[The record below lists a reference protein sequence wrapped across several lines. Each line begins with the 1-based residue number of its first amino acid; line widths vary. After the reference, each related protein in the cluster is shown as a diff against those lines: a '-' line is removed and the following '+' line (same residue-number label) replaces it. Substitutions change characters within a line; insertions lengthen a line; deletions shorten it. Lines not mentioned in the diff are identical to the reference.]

1 MFADLKLALQ
11 KQFQT
16 MCNNNVM
23 LFETSIGKDI
33 MWETYLNSF
42 PDGTNLIYKERTK
55 HDCNCCK
62 QFIRACGNVVA
73 IQEGQVITIW
83 DVVVN
88 DPTYQVVTDAMSKVV
103 KLYPVSDV
111 FVYKFNTIGTDTNQQ
126 QLEDKTVKTWSHFF
140 VNVPKTHVNKSSESI
155 EEIQGKFRDGK
166 NVFQRALEEFQL
178 SDVRTVLELID
189 SNSIYRGAEFK
200 GILQQFEK
208 YLIEYKTMIYDAPN
222 NFCWKY
228 SVEAGQALSRI
239 RNSAIGTLLIDISKG
254 VEIDVAVNSFERIM
268 APTNYKRPTAIVTK
282 SMIEGAEKKVSE
294 LGLVN
299 ALGRRFATI
308 EDITIN
314 NVLYANRDSKSKM
327 SVFDDMKS
335 EVAINPRSFSKIEEI
350 GIQDFMDKILPNS
363 KSIQVL
369 LENRATSN
377 LMSLIAPIDADA
389 NSLFKWNNGFSWAY
403 NNDVADSIKEKVKTA
418 GGRVEGELRISLAW
432 YNFNDLDLHLIEPS
446 GNRIYFGNKL
456 SKTGG
461 VLDVDMNAGSGSTRE
476 PVENI
481 IFSNKNNMLEGEY
494 QIIVNNYTY
503 REASNPG
510 FAVEMEHNGDIYDFS
525 MKEPLRNGYSI
536 VVAKFTYSKTTGI
549 VIKEHIEMNAATIT
563 KDIWGLKTNQF
574 QTVSVL
580 MHSPN
585 HWDGQSVGNKHYFFM
600 LQDCI
605 NPNTPRGFFNE
616 FLKEDLMEQKR
627 VFELLG
633 SKMKV
638 EPSTA
643 QLSGLGFSSTNKDS
657 LICKVDGAFSRT
669 VKIKF

>member
-1 MFADLKLALQ
+1 MFADLKIALQ

-16 MCNNNVM
+16 MTDNNPV
-23 LFETSIGKDI
+23 LFETSIGKDA

-42 PDGTNLIYKERTK
+42 PEGTNPIYKERTE
-55 HDCNCCK
+55 HDCQCCRH
-62 QFIRACGNVVA
+62 FIRDCGNVVA
-73 IQEGQVITIW
+73 IQQGQVITIW

-88 DPTYQVVTDAMSKVV
+88 DPTYQAVADAMAKVV
-103 KLYPVSDV
+103 KLFPVSEV
-111 FVYKFNTIGTDTNQQ
+111 FVYKFNTIGTDTNI
-126 QLEDKTVKTWSHFF
+126 QLLENHSTVTWSHFF
-140 VNVPKTHVNKSSESI
+140 VNVPKTHVNKSIKSVED
-155 EEIQGKFRDGK
+155 IQGTYRDAK
-166 NVFQRALEEFQL
+166 KVFQRALEEFQL

-208 YLIEYKTMIYDAPN
+208 YLIEYKTMTADSTN

-228 SVEAGQALSRI
+228 SIEAGSALSKI

-254 VEIDVAVNSFERIM
+254 VEIDAAVNSFERIM

-294 LGLVN
+294 LGLIT

-335 EVAINPRSFSKIEEI
+335 EVAINPKSFSRIEEI
-350 GIQDFMDKILPNS
+350 GIQDFMDKVLPNS
-363 KSIQVL
+363 IRVQVL

-418 GGRVEGELRISLAW
+418 GGKVEGELRISLAW
-432 YNFNDLDLHLIEPS
+432 FNFNDLDLHLIEPS
-446 GNRIYFGNKL
+446 GNRIYFGNKV
-456 SKTGG
+456 SRTGG
-461 VLDVDMNAGSGSTRE
+461 ILDVDMNAGKGSTRE

-481 IFSNKNNMLEGEY
+481 IFSNKNMMAEGEY
-494 QIIVNNYTY
+494 QIIVNNYAH
-503 REASNPG
+503 RETSNPG
-510 FAVEMEHNGDIYDFS
+510 FAVEMEHNGDLYEFS

-536 VVAKFTYSKTTGI
+536 VVAKFNYSKANGI
-549 VIKEHIEMNAATIT
+549 TIKEHIEMNSMNIT

-585 HWDGQSVGNKHYFFM
+585 HWDGQIVGNKHYFFM

-638 EPSTA
+638 EPSVN

>member
-11 KQFQT
+11 KQFQS
-16 MCNNNVM
+16 MCDNNVI
-23 LFETSIGKDI
+23 LFETSIGKDV

-42 PDGTNLIYKERTK
+42 PEGTNPIFRERTE

-73 IQEGQVITIW
+73 IQDNQVISIW
-83 DVVVN
+83 DVEVN
-88 DPTYQVVTDAMSKVV
+88 DPTYQVVAKTMSEVV
-103 KLYPVSDV
+103 KLFTIVDV
-111 FVYKFNTIGTDTNQQ
+111 FVYKFSTIGTDTNV
-126 QLEDKTVKTWSHFF
+126 QLVEGKTTTWSHFF
-140 VNVPKTHVNKSSESI
+140 FKLPKTHVNKSSESV

-166 NVFQRALEEFQL
+166 NVFQRALEEFNL

-208 YLIEYKTMIYDAPN
+208 YLIDFKSMKDNNSPN
-222 NFCWKY
+222 NFCWKH
-228 SVEAGQALSRI
+228 SVEAGPSLSRI
-239 RNSAIGTLLIDISKG
+239 RNSAIGTLLIDITKG
-254 VEIDVAVNSFERIM
+254 IDIDTAVNSFERIM
-268 APTNYKRPTAIVTK
+268 APTNYKRPTAVVTK
-282 SMIEGAEKKVSE
+282 SMIEGAEKKVQE
-294 LGLVN
+294 LGLVT

-327 SVFDDMKS
+327 SVFDDMKG

-350 GIQDFMDKILPNS
+350 GIQDFMNQILPNS
-363 KSIQVL
+363 KNIQVL
-369 LENRATSN
+369 LENRATNN
-377 LMSLIAPIDADA
+377 LMSLIAPIDAES

-403 NNDVADSIKEKVKTA
+403 NNDVTDSIKEKVKTA
-418 GGRVEGELRISLAW
+418 GGKVEGELRVSLAW
-432 YNFNDLDLHLIEPS
+432 YNYNDLDLHILEPS
-446 GNRIYFGNKL
+446 GNRIYFGNKI

-461 VLDVDMNAGSGSTRE
+461 HLDVDMNAGSGQSRE

-481 IFSNKNNMLEGEY
+481 IFTNKNTMLEGEY
-494 QIIVNNYTY
+494 QIIVNNYAHRDPTHQ
-503 REASNPG
+503 G
-510 FAVEMEHNGDIYDFS
+510 FAVEMEHNGDIYEFS
-525 MKEPLRNGYSI
+525 MPQPLRNGFSI
-536 VVAKFTYSKTTGI
+536 MVAMFNYSKTNGI
-549 VIKEHIEMNAATIT
+549 TIKEHIEVNSTIIT

-585 HWDGQSVGNKHYFFM
+585 HWDGQIVGNKHYFFM

-638 EPSTA
+638 EPSIN
-643 QLSGLGFSSTNKDS
+643 QLSGLGYSSTNKDS
-657 LICKVDGAFSRT
+657 IICKVDGAFQRT